1 MFFFFFC
8 LSLARKFLI
17 KVLDYNENSGHW
29 LSFRLMGI
37 VKGNWIIPQIKFF
50 LSVLFFL
57 GLTVF
62 STSCLNLS
70 LRFFFFKNRLQNII
84 FFLFFISRVFAI
96 HLERNKQKW
105 SFAKIKNLEYSCSIH
120 WCSDSQ
126 IFWSQEPFTIPPP
139 LKNICLFLAAWDL
152 SWGMAQG
159 LSSCSAWA

>member
-1 MFFFFFC
+1 MKTVGTGFPLGWWE
-8 LSLARKFLI
+8 LSRGIELFPK
-17 KVLDYNENSGHW
+17 S
-29 LSFRLMGI
+29 SFSWVSSFM
-37 VKGNWIIPQIKFF
+37 
-50 LSVLFFL
+50 FFL

-152 SWGMAQG
+152 SWGMAQE